1 MVDIDTIRSK
11 LSPIFESR
19 RALKAILFGSYA
31 RSTEDKRSDID
42 LIIIDEEELPYLK
55 RLDKYFNDVTGALNM
70 PVDIFVYSPD
80 EFEDM
85 KQGFFIGKAV
95 AEGVTLYER

>member
-1 MVDIDTIRSK
+1 MDVEAIRFK
-11 LSPIFESR
+11 LSPIFESH

-31 RSTEDKRSDID
+31 RTTEDKRSDID
-42 LIIIDEEELPYLK
+42 LIIIDDEELPYLE
-55 RLDKYFNDVTGALNM
+55 RLDKYFKDISEALNV
-70 PVDIFVYSPD
+70 PVDIFVYNPD